1 MLLFAAGVGIF
12 IYPALSNYLAQRE
25 QKEVIEE
32 YDADKVLP
40 GNTLQFTAK
49 ITLRGEVFG
58 SHEVDWSISSEHDGN
73 TTIDTSGLLT
83 VASDE
88 SNTEM
93 TIRASLKTKPDIYAE
108 KTVITGATYEDID
121 TITPG
126 SMATVRIDGI
136 DWYVLAKN
144 EGKVLIW
151 PKEPVETSR
160 QFDASTVVW
169 KDSELRTY
177 LNGNWLNDT
186 NVLKEKAVQTD
197 ITTRVWNTDT
207 FKTTQDKVFLLSE
220 ADLFGTYSSGQ
231 SSPDARDYTY
241 NSQVLVPNVEMRK
254 FTQVSYC
261 WLRSPYSSNYI
272 AAVTNAGD
280 LTYGTMSQPYNNY
293 GVRPALWITMP

>member
-1 MLLFAAGVGIF
+1 M
-12 IYPALSNYLAQRE
+12 
-25 QKEVIEE
+25 
-32 YDADKVLP
+32 
-40 GNTLQFTAK
+40 
-49 ITLRGEVFG
+49 
-58 SHEVDWSISSEHDGN
+58 
-73 TTIDTSGLLT
+73 
-83 VASDE
+83 
-88 SNTEM
+88 
-93 TIRASLKTKPDIYAE
+93 
-108 KTVITGATYEDID
+108 
-121 TITPG
+121 
-126 SMATVRIDGI
+126 
-136 DWYVLAKN
+136 
-144 EGKVLIW
+144 
-151 PKEPVETSR
+151 
-160 QFDASTVVW
+160 
-169 KDSELRTY
+169 
-177 LNGNWLNDT
+177 
-186 NVLKEKAVQTD
+186 QTD